1 MRGLPPEGGAEEG
14 VTTER
19 KPRVSE
25 RPVEEKAS
33 RVVQAEELFQGEK
46 TLVIEHQ
53 GTRYVLR
60 ETRNGKLIL
69 TK

>member
-1 MRGLPPEGGAEEG
+1 M
-14 VTTER
+14 TTDR
-19 KPRVSE
+19 KQAPAPKESAAPRVL
-25 RPVEEKAS
+25 R
-33 RVVQAEELFQGEK
+33 AEDLFQGEK

-60 ETRNGKLIL
+60 TTRNGKLIL

>member
-1 MRGLPPEGGAEEG
+1 MLPEEGPGEG

-19 KPRVSE
+19 KSREPE

-46 TLVIEHQ
+46 TLIIEHQ

-60 ETRNGKLIL
+60 ATRNGKLIL

>member
-1 MRGLPPEGGAEEG
+1 VLQEEGAEEG

-19 KPRVSE
+19 KPRE
-25 RPVEEKAS
+25 TGRPVEEKSS
-33 RVVQAEELFQGEK
+33 RVVQAGDLFQGEK
-46 TLVIEHQ
+46 TLIIEHR